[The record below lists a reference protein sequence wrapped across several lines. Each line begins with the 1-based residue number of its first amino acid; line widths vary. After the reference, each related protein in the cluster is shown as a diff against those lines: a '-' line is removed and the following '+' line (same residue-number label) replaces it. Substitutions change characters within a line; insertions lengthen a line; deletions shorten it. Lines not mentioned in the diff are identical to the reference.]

1 MKKSIVILGP
11 LGQDGKLLSS
21 ILDKE
26 QYNLFGITKE
36 NTNPKR
42 IILHENEFGGK
53 IYSTDL
59 SIYSNV
65 ETLLNKICPDIIV
78 NFCGVTNVFNPWE
91 NVDYLFQQNCKIPL
105 NLLEY
110 ITKNNKNIFLFQSSS
125 SLMYGRSEKEHIS
138 ELSNFAPIH
147 PYGITKL
154 YTHNFINEY
163 RENYG
168 LKCSSGIFFNHDSQY
183 RGENF
188 LTKKVAKFI
197 SKILNGEKSS
207 LKLGDLSSK
216 RDISHAVDFMYGVKH
231 IIENKLNENFIF
243 SSSKLTSINDL
254 VKLFFTSYNLE
265 MDKFITIDESLKR
278 KDGPCIYGDSS
289 KLLLSGWSPKK
300 NLNDLVKDMV
310 EFELNN
316 QNFIY

>member
-1 MKKSIVILGP
+1 MKKNIVILGP

-36 NTNPKR
+36 NTDFER
-42 IILHENEFGGK
+42 IILHENEFGSK
-53 IYSTDL
+53 IYSTDV

-110 ITKNNKNIFLFQSSS
+110 ITKNNRNIFLFQSSS
-125 SLMYGRSEKEHIS
+125 SLMYGRSEKNHIND
-138 ELSNFAPIH
+138 LSNFAPIY

-168 LKCSSGIFFNHDSQY
+168 LKCSSGIFFNHESQY

-188 LTKKVAKFI
+188 LTKKVSKFI
-197 SKILNGEKSS
+197 SQIIKGENG
-207 LKLGDLSSK
+207 LLRLGDLSSK
-216 RDISHAVDFMYGVKH
+216 KDISHALDFMFGVKH
-231 IIENKLNENFIF
+231 IIENELNENFIF
-243 SSSKLTSINDL
+243 SSNKLTSIEEL
-254 VKLFFTSYNLE
+254 VKLFFTTYGLDMN
-265 MDKFITIDESLKR
+265 DFVTKDESFIR
-278 KDGPCIYGDSS
+278 KEDYSVYGDDT
-289 KLLLSGWSPKK
+289 KLSLSGWKPTKTLK
-300 NLNDLVKDMV
+300 DLVIDMV
-310 EFELNN
+310 EFELKN
-316 QNFIY
+316 QN